1 MAAQFVKVVYD
12 IKCNRPEASP
22 IYRVFVA
29 DELITER
36 RWRWLDP
43 DIYLEEM
50 LQLQVEPGRY
60 LIKFEVVD
68 GEPSDLEFTNG
79 RVTQGP
85 AKIKNNQL
93 LKVGE

>member
-1 MAAQFVKVVYD
+1 MITRFVQLLCD
-12 IKCNRPEASP
+12 IDCEWGEVSP
-22 IYRVFVA
+22 KYRIYVNN
-29 DELITER
+29 ELFSER
-36 RWRWLDP
+36 TWIWRDQ
-43 DIYLEEM
+43 YLEEM